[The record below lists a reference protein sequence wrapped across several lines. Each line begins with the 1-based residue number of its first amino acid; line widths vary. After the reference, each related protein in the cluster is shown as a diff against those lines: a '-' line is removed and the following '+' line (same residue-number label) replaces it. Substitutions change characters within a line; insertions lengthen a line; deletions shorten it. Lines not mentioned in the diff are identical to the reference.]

1 MKGGDVKMRT
11 SLVPR
16 KLLSFPSLSLPE
28 FWDEDEEW
36 LTSPSTQSGLSV
48 YEDADNVFVEA
59 AVPGIDPKNVE
70 VTFHDGYVWI
80 RGETKEEEGD
90 KKKKFYRKASR
101 SFSYRVVVPGDVDA
115 TKDPEATYKHGVMTI
130 TFAKSP
136 KAQPK
141 KIQVKTIS
149 E

>member
-1 MKGGDVKMRT
+1 MT
-11 SLVPR
+11 NSLIPR
-16 KLLSFPSLSLPE
+16 RLLSFPSLSLPN

-48 YEDADNVFVEA
+48 YEDENNIYVEA
-59 AVPGIDPKNVE
+59 AVPGIDPKNVD
-70 VTFHDGYVWI
+70 VTFQDGYVWV
-80 RGETKEEEGD
+80 RGETKEEEGNQ
-90 KKKKFYRKASR
+90 KKKYYRKASR
-101 SFSYRVVVPGDVDA
+101 SCSYRVAVPGDVDT

-130 TFAKSP
+130 AFAKSP

-141 KIQVKTIS
+141 KIQVKTDD